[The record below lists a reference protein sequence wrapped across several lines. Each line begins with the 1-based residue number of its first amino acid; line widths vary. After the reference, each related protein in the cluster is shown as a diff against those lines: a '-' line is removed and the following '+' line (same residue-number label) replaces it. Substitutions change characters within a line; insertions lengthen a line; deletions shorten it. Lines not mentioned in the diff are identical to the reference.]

1 MPLHFTVVMQNVEVV
16 FHTVVKLDS
25 GLILPVVV
33 ASAILWL
40 LFEIKQTLHNYILL
54 NVNTILRGLTLL
66 PSEYLL
72 LLFRQISEI

>member
-1 MPLHFTVVMQNVEVV
+1 MPIHFTVVMQNVEVV

-40 LFEIKQTLHNYILL
+40 LFEIKHTLHN
-54 NVNTILRGLTLL
+54 
-66 PSEYLL
+66 
-72 LLFRQISEI
+72 

>member
-1 MPLHFTVVMQNVEVV
+1 MPIHFTVVMQNVEVV

-25 GLILPVVV
+25 GLILPVIV

-40 LFEIKQTLHNYILL
+40 LFEIKQTLHNWRLL

>member
-54 NVNTILRGLTLL
+54 NVNTILRGLALL
-66 PSEYLL
+66 PSEYI
-72 LLFRQISEI
+72 LLFFGQISEI

>member
-40 LFEIKQTLHNYILL
+40 LFEIKQTLHNYRLL

>member
-40 LFEIKQTLHNYILL
+40 LFEIKQTLHNYRLL
-54 NVNTILRGLTLL
+54 NVNTILRGLILL

-72 LLFRQISEI
+72 LFFRQISEI